1 MIVYGSCSPLPGK
14 RLGDGLGPGGLVV
27 QPQLG
32 PGPGAGAEVEQ
43 VVEAGVQEVE
53 QQPPPAQCGHVLG
66 HRLGVEMSTNLSQCL
81 EEAPTTRASLLKVPT
96 SAFTVKNPLRHYAK
110 WAS

>member
-1 MIVYGSCSPLPGK
+1 MIVYGSCLPLPGK
-14 RLGDGLGPGGLVV
+14 RLGDGLAPGGLVV

-53 QQPPPAQCGHVLG
+53 QQPPPAQRGHVLG
-66 HRLGVEMSTNLSQCL
+66 HRLGCRDVNKPVTVPG
-81 EEAPTTRASLLKVPT
+81 PTPTRAFSLLKVP
-96 SAFTVKNPLRHYAK
+96 A
-110 WAS
+110 

>member
-1 MIVYGSCSPLPGK
+1 MIVCASRLIPLPGK

-32 PGPGAGAEVEQ
+32 PGLGPGAEVEQ

-66 HRLGVEMSTNLSQCL
+66 HRLGVEMSTNLSQCPAL
-81 EEAPTTRASLLKVPT
+81 HLLGHSPC
-96 SAFTVKNPLRHYAK
+96 
-110 WAS
+110 

>member
-1 MIVYGSCSPLPGK
+1 MIVYGSCLPLPGK
-14 RLGDGLGPGGLVV
+14 RLGDGLAPGGLVV

-66 HRLGVEMSTNLSQCL
+66 HRLGCTDVNKPAT
-81 EEAPTTRASLLKVPT
+81 VPGEGPCT
-96 SAFTVKNPLRHYAK
+96 Y
-110 WAS
+110 

>member
-1 MIVYGSCSPLPGK
+1 MNVCGSCPPLPGK
-14 RLGDGLGPGGLVV
+14 RLGDGLGPRGLVV

-32 PGPGAGAEVEQ
+32 PGQGAGAEVEQ

-66 HRLGVEMSTNLSQCL
+66 HRLGVEMSTNLSQCPAL
-81 EEAPTTRASLLKVPT
+81 HLLGHSPC
-96 SAFTVKNPLRHYAK
+96 
-110 WAS
+110 

>member
-1 MIVYGSCSPLPGK
+1 MIVCGSCQPLPSQ

-32 PGPGAGAEVEQ
+32 LGQGAGAEVEQ

-53 QQPPPAQCGHVLG
+53 QQPPPAQRGHVLG
-66 HRLGVEMSTNLSQCL
+66 HRLGAEMSTNLSQGL
-81 EEAPTTRASLLKVPT
+81 EEALTPTIEPSPC
-96 SAFTVKNPLRHYAK
+96 
-110 WAS
+110 

>member
-1 MIVYGSCSPLPGK
+1 MIVCGSCSPLPSK

-32 PGPGAGAEVEQ
+32 LGQGAGAEVEQ

-53 QQPPPAQCGHVLG
+53 QQPPPAQRGHVLG
-66 HRLGVEMSTNLSQCL
+66 HRLGVQMSTNLPQ
-81 EEAPTTRASLLKVPT
+81 APTLTRAFSLLKVRT
-96 SAFTVKNPLRHYAK
+96 SAYTVKNQLH
-110 WAS
+110 